1 LCSPESI
8 VPFRFSRWSWHT
20 EGLNRISYDD
30 GENGSLNINQSK
42 QPSRTKS
49 AKDILGLIGEW
60 EQERRD
66 CVGKDELNA
75 VTNHQCVDACAQ
87 TQTSSDGRVSQE
99 NSTCKP
105 FGCPTSTANRPAS
118 SDTKAGAKSTLE
130 S

>member
-60 EQERRD
+60 ERKNGAIASAR
-66 CVGKDELNA
+66 
-75 VTNHQCVDACAQ
+75 T
-87 TQTSSDGRVSQE
+87 
-99 NSTCKP
+99 NSTLLRIIDASMPVLKRKHHQTAE
-105 FGCPTSTANRPAS
+105 CPKKKHLQAFRLCN
-118 SDTKAGAKSTLE
+118 
-130 S
+130 